1 MLETLP
7 RRSERQLRTRRRG
20 VAVLLALVLVVVL
33 LMVGGGLYW
42 QWATGASGPN
52 AHVTVVIPPGASG
65 AHVAELLKEKGVIRS
80 TLAFKLLARFR
91 GFGHGFQAGEY
102 TNLTTNMK
110 ISDVLAKLKQGPV
123 AAPSTSV
130 LFPEGFRV
138 TQFGARVQ
146 QKLGIEAR
154 VFDRAAASGRFSLP
168 PYLPAHTP
176 TVEGFLFPDTYQF
189 LKDISV
195 DGLINRL
202 LAQFKTEANGLDW
215 TNLRRLG
222 VSSPY
227 QVVIVASLIERE
239 ARFEQDRPRIAA
251 VIYNRLRKGMRLEVD
266 ATIQYAKGNWAPI
279 TNQDKSLSS
288 PYNTYL
294 HSGLPPTPIASPG
307 LASLKAALAPARADY
322 LYYVVTDCQ
331 GHSGFASTYQQFLH
345 LLASRPSC

>member
-20 VAVLLALVLVVVL
+20 VVVLLALILVIVL
-33 LMVGGGLYW
+33 LVVGGGLYW
-42 QWATGASGPN
+42 QWASGASGPRTK
-52 AHVTVVIPPGASG
+52 VTVVIPPGASG

-80 TLAFKLLARFR
+80 PLAFKLLARFR

-110 ISDVLAKLKQGPV
+110 VSDVLARLKQGP
-123 AAPSTSV
+123 ASPPSTSV

-138 TQFGARVQ
+138 TQFGVRVQ
-146 QKLGIEAR
+146 QKLGIAAR
-154 VFDRAAASGRFSLP
+154 VFDQAATSGRFSLP
-168 PYLPAHTP
+168 PYLPAHSP
-176 TVEGFLFPDTYQF
+176 TVEGFLFPDTYEF
-189 LKDISV
+189 FKDASV
-195 DGLINRL
+195 DAVIIRL
-202 LAQFKTEANGLDW
+202 LAQFKKEANGLDW

-222 VSSPY
+222 LSSPY

-239 ARFEQDRPRIAA
+239 ARFEQDRSRIAA
-251 VIYNRLRKGMRLEVD
+251 VIYNRLRRGMPLEVD

-279 TNQDKSLSS
+279 TSQDKNLSS

-294 HSGLPPTPIASPG
+294 HTGLPPSPIASPG
-307 LASLKAALAPARADY
+307 LASLKAALAPARANY

-331 GHSGFASTYQQFLH
+331 GHSSFATTYQQFLH
-345 LLASRPSC
+345 LVASRPSC